1 MELRSRRAKL
11 AELPVPQTRGACRTG
26 IVLDARPTYM
36 SRQSAPD
43 LEAMIYLL
51 AVFIPPLGLLLNGQP
66 FAAIFNVI
74 LIVPCIVFGLIFHVL
89 LLVPSLHAVLAI
101 YMKRGE
107 RKHRE
112 LVNAIERH
120 GPPPG
125 WRP

>member
-1 MELRSRRAKL
+1 ML
-11 AELPVPQTRGACRTG
+11 GAQ
-26 IVLDARPTYM
+26 ATYI
-36 SRQSAPD
+36 SRQPAPD
-43 LEAMIYLL
+43 VEPMIYLL

-66 FAAIFNVI
+66 FAAIFNLI

-89 LLVPSLHAVLAI
+89 LLVPSLHAVIAI
-101 YMKRGE
+101 YMKRGD